1 METYNK
7 EDVIREFN
15 IAKERCDSY
24 FDYLYKVLQF
34 SIAAIIAIIVA
45 AAQLFGHDASGIK
58 NIDDIRAIIL
68 SYILPICTYIFGV
81 MYAYNAYALTVCG
94 KHAEMLH
101 NKIYEF
107 KSEGEIKDISN
118 YPNIKKYIVTNRSVT
133 IFPYGLQLAFYM
145 GFPLASNAFSAVLCE
160 NISNFFFY
168 RILPFIFTGLYLS
181 IVLIIIV
188 NIAKNFFIKDDVS
201 EKKHS

>member
-1 METYNK
+1 MGTYNK
-7 EDVIREFN
+7 EDLIREFN
-15 IAKERCDSY
+15 IAKESCDSY

-45 AAQLFGHDASGIK
+45 AAQLFGNDASGIE

-94 KHAEMLH
+94 KHAEQLH

-107 KSEGEIKDISN
+107 KSVGENKAISN
-118 YPNIKKYIVTNRSVT
+118 CPDIKKYIVTNRSVT

-145 GFPLASNAFSAVLCE
+145 GFPVASNVFSIILCKDT
-160 NISNFFFY
+160 SNFFFY
-168 RILPFIFTGLYLS
+168 RILPFIFTGIYLA
-181 IVLIIIV
+181 IIFLIIIK
-188 NIAKNFFIKDDVS
+188 IAKDFFIKSDDCT
-201 EKKHS
+201 E